1 MVDGGCWMLDGR
13 EELVVG
19 LVLSPLILKG
29 KGKGFPKNGLVL
41 TSYCILYCNVMY
53 TWMQLAKN

>member
-1 MVDGGCWMLDGR
+1 MLDGR

>member
-1 MVDGGCWMLDGR
+1 MLDGR

-29 KGKGFPKNGLVL
+29 KGKGFPKMGW
-41 TSYCILYCNVMY
+41 C
-53 TWMQLAKN
+53 